1 MLDGVQR
8 FAPAADDG
16 AHAGAGEVHQEPAVL
31 ALGDLY
37 LRLDA
42 HAVQETAQE
51 TLGVRLDSLGVLR
64 PGRGLGVSFRLLR
77 LFRGRGLGGGA
88 LLSGGSLRGFFVRD
102 LILHAHHRGR
112 GAYAQKPALCTLDY
126 LHGDVVPVQS
136 QLAQGG
142 GQGLVLG
149 LAGLFKIFF
158 HSLFS

>member
-8 FAPAADDG
+8 FAPAADDS

-64 PGRGLGVSFRLLR
+64 PGRGLGGSFRLLR
-77 LFRGRGLGGGA
+77 LFRGRGLG
-88 LLSGGSLRGFFVRD
+88 GFFVRD